1 MQYWVLKAKPTDY
14 SYADE
19 LQPGREE
26 HWYNVLASDGLEV
39 GDRLFFWAS
48 SPRLRVAGLGIVT
61 KTVGNKPL
69 RVRYLTGQLDQM
81 LGIEV
86 LKANPILKGATFLQA
101 GKYGTAFPLTAE
113 QAKEIYRIVTDQN
126 PGNKIWKDWP
136 TTTEFADIE
145 AEAIEGRPKLVTHLR
160 KERNPKLVRDK
171 KAKFLQEHGV
181 LFCEACWGR
190 HKSYGKLT
198 GDIFEVHHRNP
209 LSESTDPV
217 KTRLKDLA
225 VLCPNCH
232 RAIHRTD
239 PMLSV
244 GALAKRLLRQSRT

>member
-1 MQYWVLKAKPTDY
+1 MQYWVLKATPADY
-14 SYADE
+14 NYKEE
-19 LQPGREE
+19 LWAGREE
-26 HWYNVLASDGLEV
+26 HWNNVPASARLDV
-39 GDRLFFWAS
+39 DDRLFFWAS
-48 SPRLRVAGLGIVT
+48 TPARRIAGLGIVT
-61 KTVGNKPL
+61 KAVGEKPL

-81 LGIEV
+81 PGIEL
-86 LKANPILKGATFLQA
+86 LKTIPKLKGATFLQS

-113 QAKEIYRIVTDQN
+113 QAKEICRIVTEQN

-136 TTTEFADIE
+136 TTTHIADIE
-145 AEAIEGRPKLVTHLR
+145 AEAIEGRPQLVTHLR
-160 KERNPKLVRDK
+160 KERNPKLVRNK

-181 LFCEACWGR
+181 LFCEACLGR
-190 HKSYGKLT
+190 HKSYGNLT

-232 RAIHRTD
+232 RAIHRTE

-244 GALAKRLLRQSRT
+244 GALAKRLLRQSKK